1 MFASNVELFALL
13 WFLALFIWLCDFLWP
28 PVAEPAWMRESERFS
43 FPRKETECGL
53 DLLLVSNLGH
63 QSSWSKLFQ
72 RQSHLLI
79 FLPILTSW
87 LGIPRIRYLLR
98 AWMNYSYI
106 LKFLICVICVIFV
119 CVHLFC
125 SVLFCKCF
133 NTSSIISFGS
143 DSVSPANW
151 VIVCNRNRMKRL
163 SQIRLWF
170 TQGGTRK
177 SWTPIYVVL
186 LRTQVCRDL

>member
-1 MFASNVELFALL
+1 MFASNLELFALL

-28 PVAEPAWMRESERFS
+28 PVAEPAWMRDSEIFS

-106 LKFLICVICVIFV
+106 LKFLICVIFVWSVICDLWSVICDLCDLCECVCTCDLCV
-119 CVHLFC
+119 RVHLHFA
-125 SVLFCKCF
+125 SASTPAPSSPDL
-133 NTSSIISFGS
+133 TSTH
-143 DSVSPANW
+143 
-151 VIVCNRNRMKRL
+151 L
-163 SQIRLWF
+163 
-170 TQGGTRK
+170 
-177 SWTPIYVVL
+177 PIE
-186 LRTQVCRDL
+186 